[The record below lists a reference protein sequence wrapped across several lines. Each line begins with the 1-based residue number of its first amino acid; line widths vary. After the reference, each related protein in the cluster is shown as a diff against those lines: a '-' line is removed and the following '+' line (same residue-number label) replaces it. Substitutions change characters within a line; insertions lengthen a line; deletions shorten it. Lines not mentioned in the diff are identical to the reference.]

1 MNDASKFAR
10 EELVQYSNPNTTFYG
25 PTIRDLA
32 AFALAL
38 LDRAEKAERELAEAK
53 RQMDN
58 CGGENCMG
66 YRLDGAANWVR
77 EELLLEADAVLT
89 AESHFRAQGRHVPD
103 VEWLAYPA
111 VRRALERGKG

>member
-1 MNDASKFAR
+1 MNDASKFTR

-38 LDRAEKAERELAEAK
+38 LDRAEKAERELAEAEEAI
-53 RQMDN
+53 RLIERITVTYEDAR
-58 CGGENCMG
+58 GDGESERVAKVG
-66 YRLDGAANWVR
+66 QAFLD
-77 EELLLEADAVLT
+77 
-89 AESHFRAQGRHVPD
+89 H
-103 VEWLAYPA
+103 PA